1 MINWITK
8 RFKSINRI
16 VEISP
21 RITNALNSNYDL
33 KFSESSSL
41 NSSPIS
47 QSHPVTQPRSFIQPG
62 RTYREELYSSRR
74 IELTPTQAT
83 PTAFRKLSQ
92 RLQEERVLQRVKE
105 RRYFVRPGLIKHAII
120 YAGRR
125 KKFNQLVRDTINE
138 IVQYK
143 DSQK

>member
-1 MINWITK
+1 MINWIQR
-8 RFKSINRI
+8 RFKSISRI

-21 RITNALNSNYDL
+21 RITNALNSNFDL
-33 KFSESSSL
+33 KFSESVE
-41 NSSPIS
+41 PVAPS
-47 QSHPVTQPRSFIQPG
+47 QSSQLPHQRSFIQPG

-92 RLQEERVLQRVKE
+92 RLQEEQVLQRVKE
-105 RRYFVRPGLIKHAII
+105 RRYFVRPGLIKHAIT

-125 KKFNQLVRDTINE
+125 KKFNQLVKSTINR
-138 IVQYK
+138 IVDHK
-143 DSQK
+143 ESQK